1 MKNGTALAF
10 VAIGSALI
18 GFAAG
23 VKYTNHLDNV
33 KRQERI
39 DRVKRNVQ
47 SVRKVEEESTPQKT
61 QTEDIFETKTEEKDQ
76 VDYSQYL
83 DLSKKYDK
91 SEDFDRISVEFPDID
106 EDDEDEEDVDFLYQR
121 DKERPPIEV
130 VEAMVN
136 KKKTPYQISDVE
148 FMANEL
154 DYDQVTWFY
163 YSHDGIVLDFFDNV
177 VDYEI
182 EFIDGARELL
192 DTMQDDDAVFW
203 RSPLHRTEVEL
214 ILNRTPIAETAVG
227 KKEEKQRAI
236 AERRKKNEDEGA

>member
-1 MKNGTALAF
+1 MAF

-23 VKYTNHLDNV
+23 VKYSNHLDDV

-39 DRVKRNVQ
+39 EKVKRNVQ
-47 SVRKVEEESTPQKT
+47 SVREVDEEPTPQKT
-61 QTEDIFETKTEEKDQ
+61 KTEDIFETKTEEKDQ

-83 DLSKKYDK
+83 DMSKKYDK
-91 SEDFDRISVEFPDID
+91 SEDFDRISVEFPEID
-106 EDDEDEEDVDFLYQR
+106 EEDEEDIDFMYQS
-121 DKERPPIEV
+121 DKEKPPVEV
-130 VEAMVN
+130 LEAMIN
-136 KKKTPYQISDVE
+136 DKNTPYQISDNE

-177 VDYEI
+177 VDYED

-227 KKEEKQRAI
+227 KKEDKQRAI
-236 AERRKKNEDEGA
+236 AERRKKNENERA